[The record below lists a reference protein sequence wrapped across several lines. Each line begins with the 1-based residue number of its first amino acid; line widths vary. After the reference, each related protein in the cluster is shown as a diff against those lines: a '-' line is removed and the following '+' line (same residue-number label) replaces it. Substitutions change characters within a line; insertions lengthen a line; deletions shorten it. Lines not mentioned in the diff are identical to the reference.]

1 MNKKQMKYT
10 LIVSIGNII
19 NGILGLSRTK
29 KGFSVF
35 MIIVGFLCLAVEFVT
50 AKNEKKKKMQK
61 ERRRIARMCKLEEE

>member
-10 LIVSIGNII
+10 LIVSTGNII

-35 MIIVGFLCLAVEFVT
+35 MIIIGFLCLTVDLIEFLT
-50 AKNEKKKKMQK
+50 AKNETGIKTY
-61 ERRRIARMCKLEEE
+61 RRRWGKSK

>member
-29 KGFSVF
+29 KGFSGF
-35 MIIVGFLCLAVEFVT
+35 MIIIGFLCLTVDLIEFLT
-50 AKNEKKKKMQK
+50 AKNETRDKD
-61 ERRRIARMCKLEEE
+61 ISS

>member
-35 MIIVGFLCLAVEFVT
+35 MIIIGFLCLAVDLIEFVT
-50 AKNEKKKKMQK
+50 AKKWNDG
-61 ERRRIARMCKLEEE
+61 